1 MNVLRTDS
9 TNCNANLIDING
21 ICVPSDT
28 TATLNGAPYWKQMY
42 LSEALVIPEVKP
54 DAEQINSITTS
65 VSILRKQVI
74 VTPRTYDD
82 TGRRPV
88 AEPNLEGKLLSG
100 RKLIIEGQLCQQI
113 EYTALEDSQP
123 VHSVEFFVPFSSYIV
138 VPYEVT
144 LTNQAG
150 TVTLDTLYVDFDVN
164 VCLEDVR
171 ACLLDKRRILKQVT
185 LLLSAVPTAASN

>member
-9 TNCNANLIDING
+9 TSCNTNLIDITG
-21 ICVPSDT
+21 ICEPADT
-28 TATLNGAPYWKQMY
+28 TATLITDPYWKQMY
-42 LSEALVIPEVKP
+42 ITESLMIPEVKP
-54 DAEQINSITTS
+54 DIEQINSIITS
-65 VSILRKQVI
+65 VSIIRKLVI

-82 TGRRPV
+82 TGITPV
-88 AEPNLEGKLLSG
+88 PQPNLEGKLLSG

-123 VHSVEFFVPFSSYIV
+123 VHSVEFFVPFSSFIV

-144 LTNQAG
+144 LTNQSG
-150 TVTLDTLYVDFDVN
+150 TVTVDSLNVDFDVN
-164 VCLEDVR
+164 ACVEDVR
-171 ACLLDKRRILKQVT
+171 ACLLDSRRILKQVT